1 MFRKGYFSFL
11 LLTCTALLG
20 GLSAVG
26 QTATTNGTVLMEGTK
41 APVVGAVVEAYRT
54 DLKQTPLATKTN
66 KKGEFAFAALFLGP
80 EYAIAVSGPGI
91 NPTVYSGVKAGQE
104 RLVITVSA
112 GDGHKLTADEVRKQ
126 AEGSAPAKGG
136 GSTEMSAEEKKQR
149 AEIEAK
155 NAEITAKN
163 EKIKKATEVVTAS
176 FKAGNDALAAK
187 NYDLAVA
194 KYDEGIAADPD
205 FVGSAPQLNINR
217 AAALT
222 SRAVEIRNKAITATD
237 ATQKVEGLSQARKGL
252 LDAANGYMRA
262 WNVLINAPGAD
273 ITNRTQYDSTKLL
286 TLTGAKDTFRT
297 AARIEQVDPALIE
310 IAKVLLPEYLKAEQ
324 DAAKKAEASL
334 VIGDLYRVAGDSDNA
349 IAAYRAILET
359 NPDNLDALAG
369 AGLSLVNSGY
379 IKIENGK
386 GSNNKA
392 LQDEGK
398 KDLQEGANLL
408 GKFASAAPD
417 THKLKADAVA
427 LVEMLKKEQNVAPQ
441 KVATPGRKK
450 Q

>member
-1 MFRKGYFSFL
+1 MFRKGYFSVL
-11 LLTCTALLG
+11 LLACTALLG
-20 GLSAVG
+20 GLSAFG
-26 QTATTNGTVLMEGTK
+26 QTAPTNGTIQMEGTK
-41 APVVGAVVEAYRT
+41 APVAAAVVEAYRT
-54 DLKQTPLATKTN
+54 DVKQAPLSTKTN
-66 KKGEFAFAALFLGP
+66 KKGEFVFAALFLGT

-104 RLVITVSA
+104 RLVISVSA
-112 GDGHKLTADEVRKQ
+112 GDGRKLTADEVRKQ
-126 AEGSAPAKGG
+126 SAGSAPAAGG
-136 GSTEMSAEEKKQR
+136 GSTEMSSEEKKQR
-149 AEIEAK
+149 AEIDAK
-155 NAEITAKN
+155 NAEIMAKN
-163 EKIKKATEVVTAS
+163 EKIKKATEIVSAS

-187 NYDLAVA
+187 NYDLAIS
-194 KYDEGIAADPD
+194 KFDEGIAADPD

-222 SRAVEIRNKAITATD
+222 NRAVEIRNKAVTATD
-237 ATQKVEGLSQARKGL
+237 PSQKVEGLAQARKGL

-262 WNVLINAPGAD
+262 WNVLINAPAAD
-273 ITNRTQYDSTKLL
+273 ITNRSQYDSTKLL
-286 TLTGAKDTFRT
+286 TLTGAKDALRT

-310 IAKVLLPEYLKAEQ
+310 IGKVLIPEYLKAEP

-334 VIGDLYRVAGDSDNA
+334 IIADMYRVAGDSDNA

-359 NPDNLDALAG
+359 SPENLDALAG

-386 GSNNKA
+386 GTNNKA

-427 LVEMLKKEQNVAPQ
+427 LVEMLKKENVAPQ
-441 KVATPGRKK
+441 KVATPARKK